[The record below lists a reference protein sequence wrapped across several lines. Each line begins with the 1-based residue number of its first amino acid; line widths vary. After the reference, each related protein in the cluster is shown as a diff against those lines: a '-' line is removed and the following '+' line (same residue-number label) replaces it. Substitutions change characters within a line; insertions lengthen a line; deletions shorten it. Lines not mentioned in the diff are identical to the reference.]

1 MRIKVQVVVEP
12 DEEGAA
18 SVHEMTQLA
27 RGSSRTRVVQPWL
40 NKGAWHPRQPDTPE
54 LEDAEANKPGR
65 RAQY

>member
-27 RGSSRTRVVQPWL
+27 RGSSRTRVVQQYYR
-40 NKGAWHPRQPDTPE
+40 HPS
-54 LEDAEANKPGR
+54 
-65 RAQY
+65 AQILVNGVMAIQTYTHLTFPQSV